1 MATDRSAAP
10 YEILEHTADIG
21 LLARGRTLE
30 QTFENAAWGTA
41 EILDRGAAAIVPV
54 SLNQHEEGRDFP
66 GVSASTDTEA
76 LLVDFLN
83 EVVLWLLQDDPAPPR
98 CLEGIRVARVGPR
111 VISLEPELGAEME
124 YSLRLTECAGPPDGT
139 ELKAATYHQLAI
151 RQTDD
156 GYEATVYFDV

>member
-30 QTFENAAWGTA
+30 EVFENTAWGTA
-41 EILDRGAAAIVPV
+41 EILDRRAATVVPI
-54 SLNQHEEGRDFP
+54 SLDQYEEGRDFP
-66 GVSASTDTEA
+66 GVMGSTDMEA

-83 EVVLWLLQDDPAPPR
+83 EDVLWLLQDDNLPPW
-98 CLEGIRVARVGPR
+98 CLEGVRVARVGPP
-111 VISLEPELGAEME
+111 VLVSPELGAEME
-124 YSLRLTECAGPPDGT
+124 YSLRVTACADPPDGT

-151 RQTDD
+151 RQADG